1 MKPIL
6 LALAAALA
14 AGPAMAAVQNDPVVA
29 RQAEAFR
36 SIVGRESPDGAVIR
50 SVEAQGRALVIRA
63 TIPDSYTFPVEEAAK
78 AFSDGM
84 CQDSDGAAFFR
95 EGRTVRVE
103 MTPQQGP
110 VRVGV
115 QDHCPAPEPAS

>member
-14 AGPAMAAVQNDPVVA
+14 AGPAMAAVQNDPAVA

-63 TIPDSYTFPVEEAAK
+63 TIPDS
-78 AFSDGM
+78 
-84 CQDSDGAAFFR
+84 
-95 EGRTVRVE
+95 
-103 MTPQQGP
+103 
-110 VRVGV
+110 
-115 QDHCPAPEPAS
+115 